1 MDRDV
6 IQIRRWVATSALIV
20 ALVAG
25 GIFGTWAVRWA
36 GHEVFGAA
44 SVPLKLAGSED
55 PVSLG
60 RFTDGFATVLRPVL
74 PTVVSISTT
83 KVIKVQQQVPGFF
96 FNDPLFRQFF
106 GNQFGGPMTQKE
118 HFLGS
123 GVIVNPD
130 GYILTNNHVV
140 ANASDVEVAT
150 QDKKIYKA
158 KIVGR
163 DAGTDI
169 AVLKIE
175 ATNLPT
181 ITIGDSSK
189 LQVGDV
195 VFAIG
200 NPFGIGE
207 TATMGIVSATGR
219 RLGNTQIG
227 QIEHYEDFIQTDAAI
242 NPGNSGGAMVDLHG
256 NLVGI
261 NTAIIPGQTAMGESG
276 NIGIGFAVP
285 VDMAK
290 NVMEQIIEH
299 GKVERGYLGIH
310 PQDVS
315 AELAKQFGRGEGG
328 GVLVGQV
335 EPGTPAA
342 RAGLKLGD
350 IILQVNGQDV
360 NGQEDLTTRIG
371 SFEPGTPVQLKVWR
385 DGKTLEI
392 PVTLT
397 TMPANVAGNEGPTS
411 ESPSQGSSKAL
422 EGVQVENLTP
432 DILNQLNLP
441 MGTRGVVVAS
451 VEEGSAAA
459 EAGLQQGYVIQEVN
473 RKPVNN
479 AAQYRAALAGTGDQP
494 VLLLCSIGGPQ
505 GPVTN
510 YILIQP

>member
-1 MDRDV
+1 MSRDI
-6 IQIRRWVATSALIV
+6 IQMRRWVATSALIV

-25 GIFGTWAVRWA
+25 GFLGTWAVRWA
-36 GHEVFGAA
+36 GHEVLGADK
-44 SVPLKLAGSED
+44 VPLKEAGEVN

-60 RFTDGFATVLRPVL
+60 RFSDGFSAVLRPVL

-83 KVIKVQQQVPGFF
+83 KVIKVQQNVPGFF

-106 GNQFGGPMTQKE
+106 GNQFGGPATQRE

-123 GVIVNPD
+123 GVIVNPE

-140 ANASDVEVAT
+140 ANASDVKVFT
-150 QDKKIYKA
+150 RDRKSYTA

-163 DAGTDI
+163 DPATDI

-175 ATNLPT
+175 ATSLPT

-200 NPFGIGE
+200 DPFGIGE

-219 RLGNTQIG
+219 TMQGA
-227 QIEHYEDFIQTDAAI
+227 IERYEDFIQTDAAI
-242 NPGNSGGAMVDLHG
+242 NPGNSGGAMVDVRG

-261 NTAIIPGQTAMGESG
+261 NTAIIPGQTQMGEGG

-285 VDMAK
+285 VDLAK

-299 GKVERGYLGIH
+299 GKVERGYLGIRVE
-310 PQDVS
+310 DVS
-315 AELAKQFGRGEGG
+315 AEMAKQFGRGEGG

-335 EPGTPAA
+335 QAGTPAA
-342 RAGLKLGD
+342 KAGLKRGD

-360 NGQEDLTTRIG
+360 SGAEDLTTKVG
-371 SFEPGTPVQLKVWR
+371 SMQPGTPVQLKVWR
-385 DGKTLEI
+385 DGKTLEVPI
-392 PVTLT
+392 TLAT
-397 TMPANVAGNEGPTS
+397 QPPEQSGESGSS
-411 ESPSQGSSKAL
+411 ENPSQGSSKAM

-432 DILNQLNLP
+432 DIRDQLNLP
-441 MGTRGVVVAS
+441 PATRGVVVDS
-451 VEEGSAAA
+451 VDQSSAAA
-459 EAGLQQGYVIQEVN
+459 QYLQQGDVIEEVN
-473 RKPVNN
+473 HKPVDNV
-479 AAQYRAALAGTGDQP
+479 AQYREALAGVGDNQ
-494 VLLLCSIGGPQ
+494 VLLLVNRGG
-505 GPVTN
+505 VTS

>member
-1 MDRDV
+1 MSRDV
-6 IQIRRWVATSALIV
+6 IQIRRWVATSAVIV

-25 GIFGTWAVRWA
+25 AFLGTWAVQWA
-36 GHEVFGAA
+36 GHKVFGADKVA
-44 SVPLKLAGSED
+44 LKEAGDVS
-55 PVSLG
+55 PVRLG
-60 RFTDGFATVLRPVL
+60 EFSNGFATVLRPVL
-74 PTVVSISTT
+74 PTVVRISTT
-83 KVIKVQQQVPGFF
+83 KVIKVQQQMPGFF
-96 FNDPLFRQFF
+96 FNDPFFRQFF
-106 GNQFGGPMTQKE
+106 GNQLGGPQTEKE

-140 ANASDVEVAT
+140 ANASDVEVLT
-150 QDKKIYKA
+150 GDLKNYKA

-163 DAGTDI
+163 DAATDI

-175 ATNLPT
+175 ATDLPT

-207 TATMGIVSATGR
+207 TATMGIVSAKGR
-219 RLGNTQIG
+219 TLGG
-227 QIEHYEDFIQTDAAI
+227 QIEQYEDFIQTDAAI

-261 NTAIIPGQTAMGESG
+261 NTAIIPGQTQMGEGG

-285 VDMAK
+285 VNLAK

-299 GKVERGYLGIH
+299 GKVERGYLGIL
-310 PQDVS
+310 PQDLS
-315 AELAKQFGRGEGG
+315 PALAKEFGRSESG

-342 RAGLKLGD
+342 KAGLQRGD

-360 NGQEDLTTRIG
+360 NGREDLSTRIAAL
-371 SFEPGTPVQLKVWR
+371 EPGTPVQLKVWR
-385 DGKTLEI
+385 NGKTLEI
-392 PVTLT
+392 PITLAT
-397 TMPANVAGNEGPTS
+397 LPPDQAASS
-411 ESPSQGSSKAL
+411 ESPSGTPSQGSSKAM
-422 EGVQVENLTP
+422 EGVRVENLTP
-432 DILNQLNLP
+432 DILSQLNLP
-441 MGTRGVVVAS
+441 AGTRGVVVDS
-451 VEEGSAAA
+451 VDQSSPAA
-459 EAGLQQGYVIQEVN
+459 EAGLEQGYVIQEVN
-473 RKPVNN
+473 HKPVNN
-479 AAQYRAALAGTGDQP
+479 VEQYRAALAGTGDNP
-494 VLLLCSIGGPQ
+494 VLLLCEVMGPQ

-510 YILIQP
+510 YIVIQP

>member
-1 MDRDV
+1 MSRDV
-6 IQIRRWVATSALIV
+6 IQIRKWVATSALVV

-44 SVPLKLAGSED
+44 KVPLKEAGEVN

-60 RFTDGFATVLRPVL
+60 RFSDGFAAVLRPVL

-83 KVIKVQQQVPGFF
+83 KVIKVQQQMPGFF

-140 ANASDVEVAT
+140 ANASDVEVVT
-150 QDKKIYKA
+150 RDRKNYKA

-163 DAGTDI
+163 DPATDI

-200 NPFGIGE
+200 DPFGIGE
-207 TATMGIVSATGR
+207 TATMGIVSAKGR
-219 RLGNTQIG
+219 TLGG
-227 QIEHYEDFIQTDAAI
+227 QIEQYEDFIQTDAAI
-242 NPGNSGGAMVDLHG
+242 NPGNSGGAMVDVRG
-256 NLVGI
+256 DLVGV
-261 NTAIIPGQTAMGESG
+261 NTAIIPGQTEMGEGG

-285 VDMAK
+285 VNLAK
-290 NVMEQIIEH
+290 NVMQQIIEH
-299 GKVERGYLGIH
+299 GKVERGYIGIL
-310 PQDVS
+310 PQDVN
-315 AELAKQFGRGEGG
+315 AQMAKQFGRAEGG

-335 EPGTPAA
+335 SPGTPAA
-342 RAGLKLGD
+342 KAGLKRGD

-360 NGQEDLTTRIG
+360 NGAEDLRTRIG

-385 DGKTLEI
+385 DGKTLEMPI
-392 PVTLT
+392 TLT
-397 TMPANVAGNEGPTS
+397 SQPADLTGGGGTS
-411 ESPSQGSSKAL
+411 PQNPSQGSSKAM

-441 MGTRGVVVAS
+441 MGTRGVVVDN
-451 VEEGSAAA
+451 VENGSPAA
-459 EAGLQQGYVIQEVN
+459 EAGLRQADVIQEVN
-473 RKPVNN
+473 HKAVNN
-479 AAQYRAALAGTGDQP
+479 VSEYRAALAGTGDNQ
-494 VLLLCSIGGPQ
+494 VLLLVDRGPST
-505 GPVTN
+505 V
-510 YILIQP
+510 YLLIQP

>member
-1 MDRDV
+1 MSRDV
-6 IQIRRWVATSALIV
+6 IQMRRWVATSVLIV
-20 ALVAG
+20 ALFAG
-25 GIFGTWAVRWA
+25 GFLGTWAVRWA
-36 GHEVFGAA
+36 GHEVFGADRVA
-44 SVPLKLAGSED
+44 LKEAGD
-55 PVSLG
+55 VNPVRLG
-60 RFTDGFATVLRPVL
+60 EFTDGFASVLKPVL
-74 PTVVSISTT
+74 PAVVSISTT

-140 ANASDVEVAT
+140 ANASDVEVLT
-150 QDKKIYKA
+150 RDKKNYKA

-163 DAGTDI
+163 DPATDI

-175 ATNLPT
+175 ATDLPV

-195 VFAIG
+195 VFAVG
-200 NPFGIGE
+200 DPFGIGE
-207 TATMGIVSATGR
+207 TATMGIVSAKGR
-219 RLGNTQIG
+219 TLGG
-227 QIEHYEDFIQTDAAI
+227 QIERYEDFIQTDAAI

-261 NTAIIPGQTAMGESG
+261 NTAIIPGQTQMGEGG

-285 VDMAK
+285 VNLAK
-290 NVMEQIIEH
+290 NVMQQIIEH

-310 PQDVS
+310 PQDLS
-315 AELAKQFGRGEGG
+315 ASLAKQFGRMEGG

-342 RAGLKLGD
+342 KAGLKRGD

-371 SFEPGTPVQLKVWR
+371 SFEPGTSVQLKVWR

-392 PVTLT
+392 PVTLAT
-397 TMPANVAGNEGPTS
+397 LADNNGGSSAPQAN
-411 ESPSQGSSKAL
+411 PSQESSKAL
-422 EGVQVENLTP
+422 EGVQAENLTP
-432 DILNQLNLP
+432 DILSQLALP
-441 MGTRGVVVAS
+441 AGTHGVVVES
-451 VEEGSAAA
+451 VDSSSPAA

-473 RKPVNN
+473 HKPVNSV
-479 AAQYRAALAGTGDQP
+479 AQYRAALAGTGDQP
-494 VLLLCSIGGPQ
+494 VLLLCAVGGPQ

-510 YILIQP
+510 YILVQP

>member
-1 MDRDV
+1 MSRDV
-6 IQIRRWVATSALIV
+6 IQIRRWVATSAVIVTLIV
-20 ALVAG
+20 G
-25 GIFGTWAVRWA
+25 GVFGTWAVHWA

-44 SVPLKLAGSED
+44 KVPLKMAGEVN
-55 PVSLG
+55 PVRLG
-60 RFTDGFATVLRPVL
+60 EFSNGFAAVLRPVL
-74 PTVVSISTT
+74 PTVVRISTT
-83 KVIKVQQQVPGFF
+83 KVIKVQQNMPGFF
-96 FNDPLFRQFF
+96 FNDPFFRQFF

-140 ANASDVEVAT
+140 ANASDVEVLT
-150 QDKKIYKA
+150 GDQKNYKA

-163 DAGTDI
+163 DPATDI
-169 AVLKIE
+169 AVLKID

-219 RLGNTQIG
+219 TLHG
-227 QIEHYEDFIQTDAAI
+227 QIEQYEDFIQTDAAI

-261 NTAIIPGQTAMGESG
+261 NTAIIPGQTQMGEGG

-285 VDMAK
+285 VNLAK

-299 GKVERGYLGIH
+299 GKVERGYIGIL
-310 PQDVS
+310 PQDVN
-315 AELAKQFGRGEGG
+315 AQMAKEFGRSQGG
-328 GVLVGQV
+328 GVLVAQV
-335 EPGTPAA
+335 EPGTPGAK
-342 RAGLKLGD
+342 AGLKRGD
-350 IILQVNGQDV
+350 IILQVNGKDV
-360 NGQEDLTTRIG
+360 NSAEDLRTMIA
-371 SFEPGTPVQLKVWR
+371 SFEPGTPIQLKVWR
-385 DGKTLEI
+385 DGRTMEMPLTLAPQPTDMAENTN
-392 PVTLT
+392 PSS
-397 TMPANVAGNEGPTS
+397 GN
-411 ESPSQGSSKAL
+411 PSQVESKAM

-432 DILNQLNLP
+432 DILSQLNLP
-441 MGTRGVVVAS
+441 AGTHGVVVDS
-451 VEEGSAAA
+451 VQDGSPAA
-459 EAGLQQGYVIQEVN
+459 EAGLQQGYVIREVN
-473 RKPVNN
+473 HKPVNN
-479 AAQYRAALAGTGDQP
+479 VAEYRAALAGMGDQP
-494 VLLLCSIGGPQ
+494 VLLLIETSGPQ

-510 YILIQP
+510 YVVIQP

>member
-1 MDRDV
+1 MSRDV
-6 IQIRRWVATSALIV
+6 IQIRRWVATSAVIV

-25 GIFGTWAVRWA
+25 AFLGTWAIQWA
-36 GHEVFGAA
+36 GHQVFGSAK
-44 SVPLKLAGSED
+44 VPLKEAGEVN
-55 PVSLG
+55 PVRLG
-60 RFTDGFATVLRPVL
+60 EFSNGFSTVLRPVL

-83 KVIKVQQQVPGFF
+83 KVIKVQQNMPGFF
-96 FNDPLFRQFF
+96 FNDPFFRQFF
-106 GNQFGGPMTQKE
+106 GNQSSQPMTERE

-140 ANASDVEVAT
+140 ANASDVEVLT
-150 QDKKIYKA
+150 KDQKNYKA

-163 DAGTDI
+163 DAATDI
-169 AVLKIE
+169 AVLKID
-175 ATNLPT
+175 ATDLPT

-195 VFAIG
+195 VFAVG
-200 NPFGIGE
+200 DPFGIGE

-219 RLGNTQIG
+219 TLNGA
-227 QIEHYEDFIQTDAAI
+227 IERFEDFIQTDAAI

-261 NTAIIPGQTAMGESG
+261 NTAILPAETQMGQGG

-285 VDMAK
+285 VNLAK

-310 PQDVS
+310 PEDVS
-315 AELAKQFGRGEGG
+315 AQMAQEFGRSEGG

-342 RAGLKLGD
+342 KAGLRRGD
-350 IILQVNGQDV
+350 IILEVNGQDV
-360 NGQEDLTTRIG
+360 NGAEDLTTRIG

-385 DGKTLEI
+385 NGKTLEL

-397 TMPANVAGNEGPTS
+397 TMPAEVAGGAGSSS
-411 ESPSQGSSKAL
+411 ENPSAGSSKAM
-422 EGVQVENLTP
+422 EGVQVENVTS
-432 DILNQLNLP
+432 DILNQLSLP
-441 MGTRGVVVAS
+441 ANTRGVVVDS
-451 VEEGSAAA
+451 VDQSSPAA
-459 EAGLQQGYVIQEVN
+459 EYLRQGDVIQEIN
-473 RKPVNN
+473 HKPVNN
-479 AAQYRAALAGTGDQP
+479 LEQYRAALAGVGDNP
-494 VLLLCSIGGPQ
+494 VLVLVERATPQ
-505 GPVTN
+505 GPFTN
-510 YILIQP
+510 YFLIQP

>member
-1 MDRDV
+1 MSRDV
-6 IQIRRWVATSALIV
+6 IQIRRWVATSVLIV
-20 ALVAG
+20 ALFAG
-25 GIFGTWAVRWA
+25 GFLGTWAVRWA

-44 SVPLKLAGSED
+44 NVPLKEAGD
-55 PVSLG
+55 VNPVSLG
-60 RFTDGFATVLRPVL
+60 RFSDGFASVLKPVL

-140 ANASDVEVAT
+140 ANASDVEVVT
-150 QDKKIYKA
+150 RDKKNYKA

-163 DAGTDI
+163 DPGTDI

-175 ATNLPT
+175 ATDLPI

-200 NPFGIGE
+200 DPFGIGE
-207 TATMGIVSATGR
+207 TATMGIVSAKGR
-219 RLGNTQIG
+219 TLGG
-227 QIEHYEDFIQTDAAI
+227 AIERYEDFIQTDAAI
-242 NPGNSGGAMVDLHG
+242 NPGNSGGAMVDVRG

-261 NTAIIPGQTAMGESG
+261 NTAIIPGQTQMGEGG

-285 VDMAK
+285 VNLAK
-290 NVMEQIIEH
+290 NVMQQIIEH

-310 PQDVS
+310 PQDIS
-315 AELAKQFGRGEGG
+315 AGMAKEFGRSEGG

-342 RAGLKLGD
+342 KAGLKRGD
-350 IILQVNGQDV
+350 IILQINGKDV
-360 NGQEDLTTRIG
+360 NGAEDLSTLIG
-371 SFEPGTPVQLKVWR
+371 SFEPGAPIQLKVWR
-385 DGKTLEI
+385 DGKTLEV
-392 PVTLT
+392 PLTLEAQ
-397 TMPANVAGNEGPTS
+397 PADVAGNEGPSS
-411 ESPSQGSSKAL
+411 ENPSQGSSKAM
-422 EGVQVENLTP
+422 EGVQVENLTS
-432 DILNQLNLP
+432 DILSQLNLP
-441 MGTRGVVVAS
+441 AGTHGVVVDS
-451 VEEGSAAA
+451 VDSSSPAA
-459 EAGLQQGYVIQEVN
+459 EAGLQQGDVIQEVN
-473 RKPVNN
+473 HKKVDNV
-479 AAQYRAALAGTGDQP
+479 AQFRAALAGTGDQP
-494 VLLLCSIGGPQ
+494 VLVLFETSGPQ

-510 YILIQP
+510 YVLIQP

>member
-1 MDRDV
+1 MSRDI
-6 IQIRRWVATSALIV
+6 IQMQRWVATSALIV

-25 GIFGTWAVRWA
+25 GFLGTWAVRWA
-36 GHEVFGAA
+36 GHEVLGAA
-44 SVPLKLAGSED
+44 KVPVKEAGAVS
-55 PVSLG
+55 PVRLG
-60 RFTDGFATVLRPVL
+60 EFANGFASVVRPAL

-83 KVIKVQQQVPGFF
+83 KVIQVQQNAPGFF
-96 FNDPLFRQFF
+96 FNDPFFRQFF
-106 GNQFGGPMTQKE
+106 GNQFGGPMTEKE

-150 QDKKIYKA
+150 RDRKNYKA

-163 DAGTDI
+163 DPATDI

-200 NPFGIGE
+200 DPFGIGE

-219 RLGNTQIG
+219 SMGG
-227 QIEHYEDFIQTDAAI
+227 QIERYEDFIQTDAAI
-242 NPGNSGGAMVDLHG
+242 NPGNSGGAMIDLHG

-261 NTAIIPGQTAMGESG
+261 NTAIIPGQTQMGEGG

-285 VDMAK
+285 VNLAK
-290 NVMEQIIEH
+290 NVMQQIIEH

-310 PQDVS
+310 PEDLS
-315 AELAKQFGRGEGG
+315 AAMAKQFGRSEGG

-335 EPGTPAA
+335 VPGTPAA
-342 RAGLKLGD
+342 RAGLKRGD

-360 NGQEDLTTRIG
+360 DGAEDLTTRVG
-371 SFEPGTPVQLKVWR
+371 TFEPGTPVQLKVWR
-385 DGKTLEI
+385 DGKTLELPI
-392 PVTLT
+392 TLAT
-397 TMPANVAGNEGPTS
+397 LPSNQTASSGSSS
-411 ESPSQGSSKAL
+411 ENPSQGSSKAM
-422 EGVQVENLTP
+422 EGVEVENVTP

-441 MGTRGVVVAS
+441 AGTRGVVVDS
-451 VEEGSAAA
+451 VEQSSPAA
-459 EAGLQQGYVIQEVN
+459 EAGLQQGEVIQDIN
-473 RKPVNN
+473 HKPVNN
-479 AAQYRAALAGTGDQP
+479 VAQYRVALEGTGDQA
-494 VLLLCSIGGPQ
+494 VLVLFEIGGPQ
-505 GPVTN
+505 GPVTH